1 MTTLDAMHIALI
13 KGRSQQELTSY
24 YTKNADLLLRYYGS
38 PRPET
43 DFFRIS
49 KPSQDL
55 YHEFRARNDPSF
67 APPHPSAPDR
77 CENCNAMCDEPTCGS
92 CGCEHRTLQIERSQ
106 SQSLPNHFYHRS
118 THLNNVLQKLNI
130 ELPYN
135 QREHLFARF
144 HEISRAFQSNRDGRN
159 NMLPYLFVLNK
170 IFGELNLPELALKC
184 KPRLSYAKLAEHEAR
199 WRKIS

>member
-1 MTTLDAMHIALI
+1 MTTLDAMHDVLTRH
-13 KGRSQQELTSY
+13 KTEQELTSY
-24 YTKNADLLLRYYGS
+24 YTKNADLLLKYYGS
-38 PRPET
+38 PKPET

-55 YHEFRARNDPSF
+55 FHEFRARNDPSF
-67 APPHPSAPDR
+67 APPPTPAPDR
-77 CENCNAMCDEPTCGS
+77 CENCSAATDEPTCS
-92 CGCEHRTLQIERSQ
+92 YCGCEHRTLQIERSQ

-130 ELPYN
+130 ELPYT

-184 KPRLSYAKLAEHEAR
+184 KPRLSYAKLAEHEAH